1 MTSASAE
8 GPREPWASE
17 LAVTVEDLHK
27 SFGALEVLK
36 GVSLTA
42 REGDVVSIIGASGSG
57 KSTFLRCINLLEL
70 PSRGRITVSGEEVR
84 FKSRAKGNLVPADMR
99 QVERIRTRLGMV
111 FQSFNL
117 WDHMTVLQNV
127 IEAPVH
133 VLKTPKAEA
142 RERAEQIL
150 NRVGLWDKRDQ
161 YPGFLSGGQQ
171 QRAAIARALAI
182 EPSVMLFDE
191 PTSALDPEL
200 VGEVLRVI
208 RDLVE
213 EGRTMILVT
222 HEMKFA
228 RDVSSHVMFLHEG
241 LVEEEGPPKQVYFEA
256 VSERCRNFVKSVH

>member
-1 MTSASAE
+1 MTTRSAE
-8 GPREPWASE
+8 GARKPSALEI
-17 LAVTVEDLHK
+17 AVNVEDLHK
-27 SFGALEVLK
+27 NFGKLEVLR

-70 PSRGRITVSGEEVR
+70 PSRGRIIVSGEEVR
-84 FKSRAKGNLVPADMR
+84 FKPRGRGNLVPADMR
-99 QVERIRTRLGMV
+99 QVERVRTRLGMV

-117 WDHMTVLQNV
+117 WEHMTVLQNV

-133 VLKTPKAEA
+133 VLKTPKVEA
-142 RERAEQIL
+142 RERGEQIL
-150 NRVGLWDKRDQ
+150 NRVGLWDKRDV
-161 YPGFLSGGQQ
+161 YPAFLSGGQK
-171 QRAAIARALAI
+171 QRAGIARALAI

-200 VGEVLRVI
+200 VSEVLKVI
-208 RDLVE
+208 HDLAD

-228 RDVSSHVMFLHEG
+228 RDVSSHVIFLHQG
-241 LVEEEGPPKQVYFEA
+241 LIEEEGPPQRVFFEA
-256 VSERCRNFVKSVH
+256 ASERCRNFVKSIH